1 MGIHSLFRSKTE
13 PKDQFERIIRPH
25 VEGLYRFAFRLCP
38 TQNDAE
44 ELVQLLL
51 TRLFPKIDQLQT
63 IENLKPWLARSL
75 YNLYIDTYRKAQ
87 REAALFINDAATDQ
101 APGTDFTPY
110 EQADQTQKSQLISN
124 ALQRLNPN
132 QRTVVLLHDS
142 EGYTLKELELILD
155 TPIGTLKSRLNR
167 ARTLLRD
174 LLSMEPF
181 AEASRS
187 VNMKEE
193 VL

>member
-1 MGIHSLFRSKTE
+1 MGIHRLFRSKTE
-13 PKDQFERIIRPH
+13 PKDQFERLFLPH
-25 VEGLYRFAFRLCP
+25 IEGLYRFAYRLCP

-51 TRLFPKIDQLQT
+51 TKLFPKTDQLEK
-63 IENLKPWLARSL
+63 IENLRPWLARSL
-75 YNLYIDTYRKAQ
+75 YNLYIDIFRKAQ
-87 REAALFINDAATDQ
+87 REAALFCVEPSYDETA
-101 APGTDFTPY
+101 GTDITPY
-110 EQADQTQKSQLISN
+110 ESADQAQKSQLIAE
-124 ALQRLNPN
+124 ALQHLNPD

-167 ARTLLRD
+167 ARTMLRD
-174 LLSMEPF
+174 RLTVEPF
-181 AEASRS
+181 TESIRLKD
-187 VNMKEE
+187 MKEE